1 MKKYAPKV
9 VETMYAV
16 LINGN
21 LDSTYDKLS
30 KARKHVKSMRIE
42 EDVQEVRIVKQCT
55 SQTTLDVF
63 TPQVKKTLTAAQ
75 FDWIGE

>member
-16 LINGN
+16 LINGS
-21 LDSTYDKLS
+21 LDTTYDKLS
-30 KARKHVKSMRIE
+30 KARKYVKSMRITE
-42 EDVQEVRIVKQCT
+42 EVQEVRIVKQCT
-55 SQTTLDVF
+55 SQTTLDVL